1 MFWGE
6 FSHQLD
12 KKGRLIIPARYRQ
25 RLSTG
30 AILTR
35 GIDHNLVVY
44 PHDVWKSLST
54 QISQMSI
61 ANPTARAL
69 RRLVFSGAMELTL
82 DRQGRILIPN
92 HLREYA
98 SLDGEALVIG
108 METFIEIWQPAS
120 WRETLM
126 FVSETLADSDTLL
139 ELGL

>member
-44 PHDVWKSLST
+44 PHGVWKSLST
-54 QISQMSI
+54 QISEMSI

-69 RRLVFSGAMELTL
+69 RRLVFSGAIELTL

-126 FVSETLADSDTLL
+126 FVSETLAGSDTLL

>member
-44 PHDVWKSLST
+44 PQDVWKSLST

-98 SLDGEALVIG
+98 SLDGEVLVIG

-126 FVSETLADSDTLL
+126 FVSETLAGSDTLL